1 MCRLL
6 PIVAQRGQNLT
17 RKDCQTERVFG
28 RESHRFTC
36 ARQYFRQRECD
47 SPFWLRQGP
56 CLRCN
61 RQAACSVCPW
71 SRTPQWLTYKF
82 SNILVTREIG
92 RYGVLS
98 MWFITRSSVK
108 TDLNCNEWVSGLTGS
123 WRRCCQRSSW
133 QRRRGRPGRSWTWL
147 LPLLRVLS

>member
-1 MCRLL
+1 MNCPSFLLKVFLCRIITAGITFFLSSGLPYKTRVNILSLL
-6 PIVAQRGQNLT
+6 PRGN
-17 RKDCQTERVFG
+17 
-28 RESHRFTC
+28 
-36 ARQYFRQRECD
+36 

-71 SRTPQWLTYKF
+71 SRTPQWRTYKF

-92 RYGVLS
+92 KYGVLN